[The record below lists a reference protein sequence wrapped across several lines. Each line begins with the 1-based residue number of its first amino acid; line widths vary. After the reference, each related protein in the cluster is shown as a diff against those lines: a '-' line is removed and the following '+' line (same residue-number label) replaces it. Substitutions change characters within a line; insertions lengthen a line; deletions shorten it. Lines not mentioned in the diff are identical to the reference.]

1 MVNLITGP
9 RGSGKTQQMIDLA
22 NEKVK
27 TSNGNVV
34 FIKKSHKD
42 TYTVDFN
49 IRVIRMAD
57 YPDVLT
63 LEEFVGFLYGMAAG
77 NHDIEAV
84 FIDSV
89 LKQANITLESLAAFL
104 HKLNKI
110 STENNIDFISASAR
124 IKKIFPES
132 IHLIVQLSANCC
144 IYILSTVTCTAKRF
158 TALLT
163 VNRFLIL
170 LLYCFHF
177 GKRQNRIAL
186 FAFFIFYRHLISHV
200 IADNV
205 NKINNR
211 HIKYIV
217 RSFHHNIVM

>member
-1 MVNLITGP
+1 MVYLVTGP
-9 RGSGKTQQMIDLA
+9 RGNGKTQQMIDLA

-110 STENNIDFISASAR
+110 STENNIDFYLSISAD
-124 IKKIFPES
+124 KKDIPGIDS
-132 IHLIVQLSANCC
+132 SDC
-144 IYILSTVTCTAKRF
+144 TV
-158 TALLT
+158 
-163 VNRFLIL
+163 V
-170 LLYCFHF
+170 
-177 GKRQNRIAL
+177 
-186 FAFFIFYRHLISHV
+186 S
-200 IADNV
+200 
-205 NKINNR
+205 
-211 HIKYIV
+211 
-217 RSFHHNIVM
+217 

>member
-1 MVNLITGP
+1 MVYLVTGP

-27 TSNGNVV
+27 TSNGHVV

-110 STENNIDFISASAR
+110 STENNIDFYLSISAD
-124 IKKIFPES
+124 KKDIPGIDS
-132 IHLIVQLSANCC
+132 SDC
-144 IYILSTVTCTAKRF
+144 TV
-158 TALLT
+158 
-163 VNRFLIL
+163 V
-170 LLYCFHF
+170 
-177 GKRQNRIAL
+177 
-186 FAFFIFYRHLISHV
+186 S
-200 IADNV
+200 
-205 NKINNR
+205 
-211 HIKYIV
+211 
-217 RSFHHNIVM
+217 

>member
-1 MVNLITGP
+1 MVYLVTGP

-27 TSNGNVV
+27 TTNGNVV

-104 HKLNKI
+104 QKLNKI
-110 STENNIDFISASAR
+110 STENNIDFYLSISAD
-124 IKKIFPES
+124 KKDIPGIDSSE
-132 IHLIVQLSANCC
+132 C
-144 IYILSTVTCTAKRF
+144 TVVC
-158 TALLT
+158 
-163 VNRFLIL
+163 
-170 LLYCFHF
+170 
-177 GKRQNRIAL
+177 
-186 FAFFIFYRHLISHV
+186 
-200 IADNV
+200 
-205 NKINNR
+205 
-211 HIKYIV
+211 
-217 RSFHHNIVM
+217 

>member
-1 MVNLITGP
+1 MVYLVTGP

-89 LKQANITLESLAAFL
+89 LKQANITLECLAAFL

-110 STENNIDFISASAR
+110 STENNIDFYLSISAD
-124 IKKIFPES
+124 KKDIPGIDS
-132 IHLIVQLSANCC
+132 SDC
-144 IYILSTVTCTAKRF
+144 TV
-158 TALLT
+158 
-163 VNRFLIL
+163 V
-170 LLYCFHF
+170 
-177 GKRQNRIAL
+177 
-186 FAFFIFYRHLISHV
+186 S
-200 IADNV
+200 
-205 NKINNR
+205 
-211 HIKYIV
+211 
-217 RSFHHNIVM
+217 

>member
-1 MVNLITGP
+1 MRGDILK
-9 RGSGKTQQMIDLA
+9 GSGKTQQMIDLA

-110 STENNIDFISASAR
+110 STENNIDFYLSISAD
-124 IKKIFPES
+124 KKDIPGIDS
-132 IHLIVQLSANCC
+132 SDC
-144 IYILSTVTCTAKRF
+144 TV
-158 TALLT
+158 
-163 VNRFLIL
+163 V
-170 LLYCFHF
+170 
-177 GKRQNRIAL
+177 
-186 FAFFIFYRHLISHV
+186 S
-200 IADNV
+200 
-205 NKINNR
+205 
-211 HIKYIV
+211 
-217 RSFHHNIVM
+217 

>member
-1 MVNLITGP
+1 MVYLVTGP

-42 TYTVDFN
+42 TYTVGFN

-110 STENNIDFISASAR
+110 STENNIDFYLSISAD
-124 IKKIFPES
+124 KKDIPGIDS
-132 IHLIVQLSANCC
+132 SDC
-144 IYILSTVTCTAKRF
+144 TV
-158 TALLT
+158 
-163 VNRFLIL
+163 V
-170 LLYCFHF
+170 
-177 GKRQNRIAL
+177 
-186 FAFFIFYRHLISHV
+186 S
-200 IADNV
+200 
-205 NKINNR
+205 
-211 HIKYIV
+211 
-217 RSFHHNIVM
+217 

>member
-1 MVNLITGP
+1 MVYLVTGP

-104 HKLNKI
+104 HKVNKI
-110 STENNIDFISASAR
+110 STENNIDFYLSISAD
-124 IKKIFPES
+124 KKDIPGIDS
-132 IHLIVQLSANCC
+132 SDC
-144 IYILSTVTCTAKRF
+144 TV
-158 TALLT
+158 
-163 VNRFLIL
+163 V
-170 LLYCFHF
+170 
-177 GKRQNRIAL
+177 
-186 FAFFIFYRHLISHV
+186 S
-200 IADNV
+200 
-205 NKINNR
+205 
-211 HIKYIV
+211 
-217 RSFHHNIVM
+217 

>member
-1 MVNLITGP
+1 MVYLVTGP

-104 HKLNKI
+104 HKLNKM
-110 STENNIDFISASAR
+110 STENNIDFYLSISAD
-124 IKKIFPES
+124 KKDIPGIDS
-132 IHLIVQLSANCC
+132 SDC
-144 IYILSTVTCTAKRF
+144 TV
-158 TALLT
+158 
-163 VNRFLIL
+163 V
-170 LLYCFHF
+170 
-177 GKRQNRIAL
+177 
-186 FAFFIFYRHLISHV
+186 S
-200 IADNV
+200 
-205 NKINNR
+205 
-211 HIKYIV
+211 
-217 RSFHHNIVM
+217 

>member
-1 MVNLITGP
+1 MVYLVTGP

-110 STENNIDFISASAR
+110 STEHNIDFYLSISAD
-124 IKKIFPES
+124 KKDIPGIDS
-132 IHLIVQLSANCC
+132 SDC
-144 IYILSTVTCTAKRF
+144 TV
-158 TALLT
+158 
-163 VNRFLIL
+163 V
-170 LLYCFHF
+170 
-177 GKRQNRIAL
+177 
-186 FAFFIFYRHLISHV
+186 S
-200 IADNV
+200 
-205 NKINNR
+205 
-211 HIKYIV
+211 
-217 RSFHHNIVM
+217 

>member
-1 MVNLITGP
+1 MVYLVTGP

-57 YPDVLT
+57 
-63 LEEFVGFLYGMAAG
+63 FVGFLYGMAAG

-110 STENNIDFISASAR
+110 STENNIDFYLSISAD
-124 IKKIFPES
+124 KKDIPGIDS
-132 IHLIVQLSANCC
+132 SDC
-144 IYILSTVTCTAKRF
+144 TV
-158 TALLT
+158 
-163 VNRFLIL
+163 V
-170 LLYCFHF
+170 
-177 GKRQNRIAL
+177 
-186 FAFFIFYRHLISHV
+186 S
-200 IADNV
+200 
-205 NKINNR
+205 
-211 HIKYIV
+211 
-217 RSFHHNIVM
+217 

>member
-42 TYTVDFN
+42 TYTVGFN

-110 STENNIDFISASAR
+110 STENNIDFYLSISAD
-124 IKKIFPES
+124 KKDIPGIDS
-132 IHLIVQLSANCC
+132 SDC
-144 IYILSTVTCTAKRF
+144 TV
-158 TALLT
+158 
-163 VNRFLIL
+163 V
-170 LLYCFHF
+170 
-177 GKRQNRIAL
+177 
-186 FAFFIFYRHLISHV
+186 S
-200 IADNV
+200 
-205 NKINNR
+205 
-211 HIKYIV
+211 
-217 RSFHHNIVM
+217 

>member
-1 MVNLITGP
+1 MVYLVTGP

-22 NEKVK
+22 NEKLK

-110 STENNIDFISASAR
+110 STENNIDFYLSISAD
-124 IKKIFPES
+124 KKDIPGIDS
-132 IHLIVQLSANCC
+132 SDC
-144 IYILSTVTCTAKRF
+144 TV
-158 TALLT
+158 
-163 VNRFLIL
+163 V
-170 LLYCFHF
+170 
-177 GKRQNRIAL
+177 
-186 FAFFIFYRHLISHV
+186 S
-200 IADNV
+200 
-205 NKINNR
+205 
-211 HIKYIV
+211 
-217 RSFHHNIVM
+217 

>member
-1 MVNLITGP
+1 MVYLGTGP

-110 STENNIDFISASAR
+110 STENNIDFYLSISAD
-124 IKKIFPES
+124 KKDIPGIDS
-132 IHLIVQLSANCC
+132 SDC
-144 IYILSTVTCTAKRF
+144 TV
-158 TALLT
+158 
-163 VNRFLIL
+163 V
-170 LLYCFHF
+170 
-177 GKRQNRIAL
+177 
-186 FAFFIFYRHLISHV
+186 S
-200 IADNV
+200 
-205 NKINNR
+205 
-211 HIKYIV
+211 
-217 RSFHHNIVM
+217 

>member
-1 MVNLITGP
+1 MVYLVTGP

-110 STENNIDFISASAR
+110 STENNIDFYLSISAD
-124 IKKIFPES
+124 KKDIPGIDS
-132 IHLIVQLSANCC
+132 SDC
-144 IYILSTVTCTAKRF
+144 TV
-158 TALLT
+158 
-163 VNRFLIL
+163 
-170 LLYCFHF
+170 
-177 GKRQNRIAL
+177 
-186 FAFFIFYRHLISHV
+186 
-200 IADNV
+200 
-205 NKINNR
+205 
-211 HIKYIV
+211 V
-217 RSFHHNIVM
+217 R

>member
-1 MVNLITGP
+1 MVYLVTGP

-22 NEKVK
+22 IEKVK

-110 STENNIDFISASAR
+110 STENNIDFYLSISAD
-124 IKKIFPES
+124 KKDIPGIDS
-132 IHLIVQLSANCC
+132 SDC
-144 IYILSTVTCTAKRF
+144 TV
-158 TALLT
+158 
-163 VNRFLIL
+163 V
-170 LLYCFHF
+170 
-177 GKRQNRIAL
+177 
-186 FAFFIFYRHLISHV
+186 S
-200 IADNV
+200 
-205 NKINNR
+205 
-211 HIKYIV
+211 
-217 RSFHHNIVM
+217 

>member
-1 MVNLITGP
+1 MVYLVTGS

-110 STENNIDFISASAR
+110 STENNIDFYLSISADNKDIPGIAS
-124 IKKIFPES
+124 S
-132 IHLIVQLSANCC
+132 DC
-144 IYILSTVTCTAKRF
+144 TV
-158 TALLT
+158 
-163 VNRFLIL
+163 V
-170 LLYCFHF
+170 
-177 GKRQNRIAL
+177 
-186 FAFFIFYRHLISHV
+186 S
-200 IADNV
+200 
-205 NKINNR
+205 
-211 HIKYIV
+211 
-217 RSFHHNIVM
+217 

>member
-1 MVNLITGP
+1 
-9 RGSGKTQQMIDLA
+9 
-22 NEKVK
+22 
-27 TSNGNVV
+27 
-34 FIKKSHKD
+34 
-42 TYTVDFN
+42 
-49 IRVIRMAD
+49 MAD

-110 STENNIDFISASAR
+110 STENNIDFYLSISAD
-124 IKKIFPES
+124 KKIFPES

>member
-1 MVNLITGP
+1 MVYLVKGP
-9 RGSGKTQQMIDLA
+9 IGSGKTQQMIDLA

-110 STENNIDFISASAR
+110 STENNIDFYLSISAD
-124 IKKIFPES
+124 KKDIPGIDS
-132 IHLIVQLSANCC
+132 SDC
-144 IYILSTVTCTAKRF
+144 TV
-158 TALLT
+158 
-163 VNRFLIL
+163 V
-170 LLYCFHF
+170 
-177 GKRQNRIAL
+177 
-186 FAFFIFYRHLISHV
+186 S
-200 IADNV
+200 
-205 NKINNR
+205 
-211 HIKYIV
+211 
-217 RSFHHNIVM
+217 

>member
-1 MVNLITGP
+1 MVYLVTGP
-9 RGSGKTQQMIDLA
+9 RGSGKNQQMIDLA

-110 STENNIDFISASAR
+110 STENNIDFYLSISAD
-124 IKKIFPES
+124 KKDIPGIDS
-132 IHLIVQLSANCC
+132 SDC
-144 IYILSTVTCTAKRF
+144 TV
-158 TALLT
+158 
-163 VNRFLIL
+163 V
-170 LLYCFHF
+170 
-177 GKRQNRIAL
+177 
-186 FAFFIFYRHLISHV
+186 S
-200 IADNV
+200 
-205 NKINNR
+205 
-211 HIKYIV
+211 
-217 RSFHHNIVM
+217 

>member
-1 MVNLITGP
+1 MAYLVTGP

-110 STENNIDFISASAR
+110 STENNIDFYLSISAD
-124 IKKIFPES
+124 KKDIPGIDS
-132 IHLIVQLSANCC
+132 SDC
-144 IYILSTVTCTAKRF
+144 TV
-158 TALLT
+158 
-163 VNRFLIL
+163 V
-170 LLYCFHF
+170 
-177 GKRQNRIAL
+177 
-186 FAFFIFYRHLISHV
+186 S
-200 IADNV
+200 
-205 NKINNR
+205 
-211 HIKYIV
+211 
-217 RSFHHNIVM
+217 

>member
-1 MVNLITGP
+1 MVYLVTGP

-34 FIKKSHKD
+34 FIKKNHKD

-110 STENNIDFISASAR
+110 STENNIDFYLSISAD
-124 IKKIFPES
+124 KKDIPGIDS
-132 IHLIVQLSANCC
+132 SDC
-144 IYILSTVTCTAKRF
+144 TV
-158 TALLT
+158 
-163 VNRFLIL
+163 V
-170 LLYCFHF
+170 
-177 GKRQNRIAL
+177 
-186 FAFFIFYRHLISHV
+186 S
-200 IADNV
+200 
-205 NKINNR
+205 
-211 HIKYIV
+211 
-217 RSFHHNIVM
+217 

>member
-1 MVNLITGP
+1 MVYLVTGP

-34 FIKKSHKD
+34 KSHKD

-110 STENNIDFISASAR
+110 STENNIDFYLSISAD
-124 IKKIFPES
+124 KKDIPGIDS
-132 IHLIVQLSANCC
+132 SDC
-144 IYILSTVTCTAKRF
+144 TV
-158 TALLT
+158 
-163 VNRFLIL
+163 V
-170 LLYCFHF
+170 
-177 GKRQNRIAL
+177 
-186 FAFFIFYRHLISHV
+186 S
-200 IADNV
+200 
-205 NKINNR
+205 
-211 HIKYIV
+211 
-217 RSFHHNIVM
+217 

>member
-49 IRVIRMAD
+49 IRAIRMAD
-57 YPDVLT
+57 YPDILT

-77 NHDIEAV
+77 NHDIEAI

-104 HKLNKI
+104 QKLNKI
-110 STENNIDFISASAR
+110 STENNIDFYLSVSAE
-124 IKKIFPES
+124 KKDIPG
-132 IHLIVQLSANCC
+132 ID
-144 IYILSTVTCTAKRF
+144 
-158 TALLT
+158 
-163 VNRFLIL
+163 
-170 LLYCFHF
+170 
-177 GKRQNRIAL
+177 
-186 FAFFIFYRHLISHV
+186 SHDCNV
-200 IADNV
+200 IC
-205 NKINNR
+205 
-211 HIKYIV
+211 
-217 RSFHHNIVM
+217 

>member
-1 MVNLITGP
+1 MVYLVTGP

-57 YPDVLT
+57 YPDILT

-89 LKQANITLESLAAFL
+89 LKQANITLESLSAFL

-110 STENNIDFISASAR
+110 STENNIDFYLSISAD
-124 IKKIFPES
+124 KKDIPGIDS
-132 IHLIVQLSANCC
+132 SDC
-144 IYILSTVTCTAKRF
+144 TV
-158 TALLT
+158 
-163 VNRFLIL
+163 V
-170 LLYCFHF
+170 
-177 GKRQNRIAL
+177 
-186 FAFFIFYRHLISHV
+186 S
-200 IADNV
+200 
-205 NKINNR
+205 
-211 HIKYIV
+211 
-217 RSFHHNIVM
+217 

>member
-1 MVNLITGP
+1 MVYLVTGP
-9 RGSGKTQQMIDLA
+9 RGSGKTQQMIVLA

-110 STENNIDFISASAR
+110 STENNIDFYLSISAD
-124 IKKIFPES
+124 KKDIPGIDS
-132 IHLIVQLSANCC
+132 SDC
-144 IYILSTVTCTAKRF
+144 TV
-158 TALLT
+158 
-163 VNRFLIL
+163 V
-170 LLYCFHF
+170 
-177 GKRQNRIAL
+177 
-186 FAFFIFYRHLISHV
+186 S
-200 IADNV
+200 
-205 NKINNR
+205 
-211 HIKYIV
+211 
-217 RSFHHNIVM
+217 

>member
-1 MVNLITGP
+1 MVYLVTGP

-34 FIKKSHKD
+34 FIKKSHKE

-110 STENNIDFISASAR
+110 STENNIDFYLSISAD
-124 IKKIFPES
+124 KKDIPGIDS
-132 IHLIVQLSANCC
+132 SDC
-144 IYILSTVTCTAKRF
+144 TV
-158 TALLT
+158 
-163 VNRFLIL
+163 V
-170 LLYCFHF
+170 
-177 GKRQNRIAL
+177 
-186 FAFFIFYRHLISHV
+186 S
-200 IADNV
+200 
-205 NKINNR
+205 
-211 HIKYIV
+211 
-217 RSFHHNIVM
+217 

>member
-1 MVNLITGP
+1 MVYLVTGP

-34 FIKKSHKD
+34 YIKKSHKD

-110 STENNIDFISASAR
+110 STENNIDFYLSISAD
-124 IKKIFPES
+124 KKDIPGIDS
-132 IHLIVQLSANCC
+132 SDC
-144 IYILSTVTCTAKRF
+144 TV
-158 TALLT
+158 
-163 VNRFLIL
+163 V
-170 LLYCFHF
+170 
-177 GKRQNRIAL
+177 
-186 FAFFIFYRHLISHV
+186 S
-200 IADNV
+200 
-205 NKINNR
+205 
-211 HIKYIV
+211 
-217 RSFHHNIVM
+217 

>member
-1 MVNLITGP
+1 MVYLVTGP

-110 STENNIDFISASAR
+110 YRKCPRHFLPLKHRLFT
-124 IKKIFPES
+124 
-132 IHLIVQLSANCC
+132 C
-144 IYILSTVTCTAKRF
+144 IWSR
-158 TALLT
+158 
-163 VNRFLIL
+163 N
-170 LLYCFHF
+170 
-177 GKRQNRIAL
+177 
-186 FAFFIFYRHLISHV
+186 
-200 IADNV
+200 
-205 NKINNR
+205 
-211 HIKYIV
+211 
-217 RSFHHNIVM
+217 